1 MVFLVAYDLRS
12 PNDTAQ
18 DYERVINRIKDQF
31 DWCHLEQSVW
41 LVEAAL
47 NATEIRS
54 VVQPYIHSTDA
65 LFVAR
70 LQGNWSSWSLGD
82 ARNNWLRRQSF

>member
-18 DYERVINRIKDQF
+18 DYERVIGRIKDRF
-31 DWCHLEQSVW
+31 NWCHLEQSVW
-41 LVEAAL
+41 LFEAAL
-47 NATEIRS
+47 NATEIRE
-54 VVQPYIHSTDA
+54 VIKPYIHSTDA

-82 ARNNWLRRQSF
+82 SRVKWLNNQSF